1 MNENYPGWEESGE
14 WVRTNKGVYI
24 QWMERNEGTALADTV
39 IKEGN
44 WVRIDYTG
52 KTLDGNIFYTRDA
65 EVAKV
70 QGTFSRRAHY
80 VDDFVYLYSN
90 NGALAAGMF
99 EALTRMKV
107 GDMTKVVIPSD
118 MYKGSTGY
126 NTTNVGYN
134 GQWGVDGNKPVIQGG
149 PTGAPISEEIYT
161 NVIRSYAQEPVVDTI
176 VSGIINT
183 VDGHP
188 ASTNSPWEIMA
199 TMSEIRKVREAT
211 TISGRCGMGI

>member
-1 MNENYPGWEESGE
+1 MVARKSVNVFEAFDRSMEGMKIAEGE
-14 WVRTNKGVYI
+14 WNY
-24 QWMERNEGTALADTV
+24 Q
-39 IKEGN
+39 
-44 WVRIDYTG
+44 
-52 KTLDGNIFYTRDA
+52 
-65 EVAKV
+65 
-70 QGTFSRRAHY
+70 
-80 VDDFVYLYSN
+80 
-90 NGALAAGMF
+90 
-99 EALTRMKV
+99 
-107 GDMTKVVIPSD
+107 VIPSNAAL
-118 MYKGSTGY
+118 MKERY
-126 NTTNVGYN
+126 NIEFGDRIIPDDQDLVDRLFVA
-134 GQWGVDGNKPVIQGG
+134 GVDMLITTGFYNPDFGRKMTVDEDEIYEGLKLAPKKLTFGSGKDSCECRARRGNDSNKPVIQGG